1 MKEAMRM
8 DEILFW
14 NEANDD
20 DSFSIKMII
29 ILINN
34 EYI

>member
-20 DSFSIKMII
+20 DSFSIK
-29 ILINN
+29 NDYDFN
-34 EYI
+34 KQ